1 MPSRRS
7 SPHSQP
13 PRHPSD
19 AGGLAAPG
27 AGEGAYPDSKLRVR
41 GPSRPVRGGNH
52 RLHHQVS
59 AGVGGGVEVFLPR
72 RECRESFL
80 PLPNVLAV
88 LRSKPPTPP
97 SHSAARGE
105 RDRASYLQQLKDTF
119 TCVPYLLLLLA
130 LGCGV
135 ALFSALATVAQQI
148 LCPLGYDDV
157 SDNCSAPASWP
168 HFLLGLGRC
177 VVSLFL
183 LHPPTH

>member
-1 MPSRRS
+1 MTQVA
-7 SPHSQP
+7 SPLLVQEKEHIP
-13 PRHPSD
+13 TLNYVF
-19 AGGLAAPG
+19 GGLAVLCEVVTIVCITRSVRELGVAW
-27 AGEGAYPDSKLRVR
+27 RV
-41 GPSRPVRGGNH
+41 S
-52 RLHHQVS
+52 
-59 AGVGGGVEVFLPR
+59 LPR
-72 RECRESFL
+72 RGCREGFL
-80 PLPNVLAV
+80 PVANVLAV

-148 LCPLGYDDV
+148 LCPLGYDEV
-157 SDNCSAPASWP
+157 SDNCSAPASRP
-168 HFLLGLGRC
+168 HFLLGLRRC